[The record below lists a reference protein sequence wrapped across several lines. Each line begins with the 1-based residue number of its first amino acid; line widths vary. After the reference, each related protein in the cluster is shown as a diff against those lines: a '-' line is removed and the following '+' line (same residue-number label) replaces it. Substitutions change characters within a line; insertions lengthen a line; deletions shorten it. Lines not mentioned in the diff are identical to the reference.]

1 MYMMLMLRTHKHIY
15 GVTNLLIIVIFWIKL
30 LLKLPKFLTFQKCDR
45 QFLVVGFAGMLKPN
59 VFEGT
64 HYKRWRQRCI
74 LWLTAMHCYF
84 VAEPRSVGPHTPDEE
99 RAFRHADTMF
109 KAAILSVL
117 VDAYVPL
124 QTNKEMWDALEAKYG
139 VSDAGSELYVME

>member
-1 MYMMLMLRTHKHIY
+1 MSTSASGSTARYVCVLRYPVRCCINNLLVSIMYMMLMLRTHKHIY

-45 QFLVVGFAGMLKPN
+45 QFLVVGFAGMLKSN

-74 LWLTAMHCYF
+74 LWLTAMHRYF
-84 VAEPRSVGPHTPDEE
+84 VAEPRSVGPHTPEEE
-99 RAFRHADTMF
+99 RAFQDADTTF
-109 KAAILSVL
+109 KG
-117 VDAYVPL
+117 
-124 QTNKEMWDALEAKYG
+124 Q
-139 VSDAGSELYVME
+139 

>member
-1 MYMMLMLRTHKHIY
+1 M
-15 GVTNLLIIVIFWIKL
+15 F
-30 LLKLPKFLTFQKCDR
+30 F
-45 QFLVVGFAGMLKPN
+45 VVGFAGMLKLN

-84 VAEPRSVGPHTPDEE
+84 VAEPRAVGPHTPDEE
-99 RAFRHADTMF
+99 HVFKHANSTF

-117 VDAYVPL
+117 GDTIVDAYVPL
-124 QTNKEMWDALEAKYG
+124 QTGKEMWDALEAKYK
-139 VSDAGSELYVME
+139 VSDAGTELYVMEQFHNYRMVDDCSVVEQAHEI